1 MKIPFQNTIPVQI
14 IMPRLSTLINLGGGH
29 TEYLQHVKL
38 MLLKFIEINDS
49 RELETG
55 IQHCQ
60 DKYNT
65 PLYSP
70 IKP

>member
-1 MKIPFQNTIPVQI
+1 MLHKYHLFQNTIPVQI

-29 TEYLQHVKL
+29 TEYLQTCKTFVIK
-38 MLLKFIEINDS
+38 IYDS